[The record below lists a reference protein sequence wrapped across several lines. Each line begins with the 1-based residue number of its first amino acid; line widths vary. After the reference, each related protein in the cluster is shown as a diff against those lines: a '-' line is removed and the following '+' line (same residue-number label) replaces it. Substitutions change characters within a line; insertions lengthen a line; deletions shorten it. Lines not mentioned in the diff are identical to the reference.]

1 MLKREPTPVRSTPE
15 QVAKFDEA
23 FEALVRSREPGR
35 VGVDINS
42 LKSLIGKSLDAA
54 HDSVLVRCV
63 QAREDPAQIQRAYVI
78 AVLTETLTGDA
89 SLKNQVKT
97 LAASLN
103 LTSALERVTAM
114 LK

>member
-1 MLKREPTPVRSTPE
+1 MRSTPE
-15 QVAKFDEA
+15 QVAKFDDA
-23 FEALVRSREPGR
+23 FEALLRSREPGK

-42 LKSLIGKSLDAA
+42 LKFLIGKNLDAA
-54 HDSVLVRCV
+54 HDSVLVRCFQV
-63 QAREDPAQIQRAYVI
+63 REEPAQIQRAYVI

-103 LTSALERVTAM
+103 LTPVLKRVTAM